1 MPSTTP
7 TSSWRAL
14 VGAMVVVLY
23 GLQLAAAPPALGAEP
38 IYHLDDAM
46 RESLRE
52 WAAAEP
58 RERGTKGEAD
68 WRYELPAGVTV
79 RQVTFWSDETACH
92 ARLFL
97 PPGFHGEGSWPAVVL
112 GHGYNAISIAIEK
125 YGARFAERG
134 LVAMVIDY
142 RGYGFSDGWVS
153 LREPDATNGD
163 EPRESTRAA
172 RVEIL
177 RTRLLAQKQAED
189 YRAAVSFLQGEPG
202 VDRERIGIWGSSH
215 AGGVVLT
222 VAGQDAR
229 VKAVVSQV
237 AGAGGRNATGP
248 VPLEGELLED
258 AIARA
263 RTGRGGEMEAGF
275 SFRGLVDVETRWA
288 GREHRPWHA
297 LARIPETT
305 AVLFLP
311 AEKEELGDPR
321 GPGGPFEA
329 AKVLRGPTE
338 VFEIPSITHFQVYSG
353 PAFEVSSGAAVAWF
367 RRHLGEGRAAR

>member
-1 MPSTTP
+1 MTWSVRVVP
-7 TSSWRAL
+7 
-14 VGAMVVVLY
+14 GEIVVLLLA
-23 GLQLAAAPPALGAEP
+23 LQLGVEGPARAAEP
-38 IYHLDDAM
+38 IYHLDDAT
-46 RESLRE
+46 RRALRE

-58 RERGTKGEAD
+58 RERGTKGEPD
-68 WRYELPAGVTV
+68 WRYELPDGVVV

-92 ARLFL
+92 ARLFF
-97 PPGFHGEGSWPAVVL
+97 PPGFTVAGSWPAVVL
-112 GHGYNAISIAIEK
+112 GHGFNAISIAIEK

-153 LREPDATNGD
+153 LLEPDGTSGD
-163 EPRESTRAA
+163 EPRETTRTA

-189 YRAAVSFLQGEPG
+189 YRAAISFLQGEPG

-237 AGAGGRNATGP
+237 AGAAGRNATGP
-248 VPLEGELLED
+248 TALEGELLED

-263 RTGRGGEMEAGF
+263 RGGRGGEMEAGF
-275 SFRGLVDVETRWA
+275 SFRGLVDLETRQT
-288 GREHRPWHA
+288 GREHGPWHA

-311 AEKEELGDPR
+311 AEREELGDPR
-321 GPGGPFEA
+321 GPSGPFEA
-329 AKVLRGPTE
+329 AKVLKGPAE
-338 VFEIPSITHFQVYSG
+338 VFEIPSISHFQVYSG
-353 PAFEVSSGAAVAWF
+353 PAFEVSSGAAAAWF
-367 RRHLGEGRAAR
+367 LRHLGEGRTAR